1 MNLLDTLTKE
11 DNKLIED
18 YISRFGIP
26 LKEYCGNQVF
36 LRYWAKNK
44 ENLYHLLGDS
54 LRIKLP
60 FPKEKNEELINIS
73 IIEEIAS
80 DSFICIVLENY
91 FSNYLM
97 DNGLINE
104 EEANKLL
111 TVISDE
117 SFINNAIPETIRIKS
132 KDKKLLQLQKGTK
145 VFSALQK
152 ILKYFN
158 NINYYKKL
166 EKLRVR
172 YAQLLSDKALDSTI
186 CISIHPLD
194 FMTLSDNGLG
204 WHSCLSWQ
212 NDGSFKNGTI
222 EMMNSKYV
230 VCCYLE
236 DRTQWNFDSKK
247 PEARW
252 NNKRIRQLF
261 YITDSILLSGKP
273 YPYANTYFTT
283 TVLKKLRELAEKN
296 LNLKYESTD
305 IEEYE
310 DMNYVETELSINY
323 LIKNGEKINIRNIVN
338 PKKLNRDNT
347 ILFET
352 NCMYNDFLNELSN
365 RRSNHKRT
373 THFYCYRNKVKGT
386 KVYNCSGETVCLIC
400 GKENYIYNDEDND
413 LYFCDE
419 SYNNRYARTDKLIC
433 SSCEEKRES
442 CYCCDCQDKILI
454 PIEEQG
460 VSICEECLK
469 QETKICADCGKTYI
483 RDLRNTQGFLESE
496 QKVYLI
502 TTEEERYYEDF
513 QVSRGVVP
521 IDLCEEC
528 KQKYIDLDEI
538 KYYVPRIKYNHHYYS
553 SENLLVSTKI
563 GKDSLLYKNCIKD

>member
-18 YISRFGIP
+18 YIDKFGIP
-26 LKEYCGNQVF
+26 LEEYCGNQVF

-44 ENLYHLLGDS
+44 ENLYHLLGDN
-54 LRIKLP
+54 LRIKIP
-60 FPKEKNEELINIS
+60 FPKEKNEELINTS

-80 DSFICIVLENY
+80 NSFFCVVLDNY
-91 FSNYLM
+91 FGGYLVSE
-97 DNGLINE
+97 GLVTVK
-104 EEANKLL
+104 EAKELL
-111 TVISDE
+111 TVISDA

-132 KDKKLLQLQKGTK
+132 KNKKLLQLQKGTK

-152 ILKYFN
+152 ILKYFKDDTPL
-158 NINYYKKL
+158 IYFDKL
-166 EKLRVR
+166 EALRVR
-172 YAQLLSDKALDSTI
+172 YAQLLSDKTLDSNI

-236 DRTQWNFDSKK
+236 DNTQWHFDSKK

-252 NNKRIRQLF
+252 NNKKIRQLF

-273 YPYANTYFTT
+273 YPYDNINFTVT
-283 TVLKKLRELAEKN
+283 ILKKLKELAEKN
-296 LNLKYESTD
+296 LNLKYESA
-305 IEEYE
+305 IEEYN
-310 DMNYVETELSINY
+310 DMNNVETDLSIDY

-338 PKKLNRDNT
+338 PKKINKDNT
-347 ILFET
+347 ILIET

-365 RRSNHKRT
+365 RRSSSKRT

-386 KVYNCSGETVCLIC
+386 KIYNCSGETVCLIC
-400 GKENYIYNDEDND
+400 GKENYIYDDKD
-413 LYFCDE
+413 DDYYLYDE
-419 SYNNRYARTDKLIC
+419 SYNNRYPRADKLIC
-433 SSCEEKRES
+433 WSCEEKRDS
-442 CYCCDCQDKILI
+442 CYCCDCQDKRLVMV
-454 PIEEQG
+454 EEQG
-460 VSICEECLK
+460 VAVCEDCLRR
-469 QETKICADCGKTYI
+469 ETKTCADCGKTYI
-483 RDLRNTQGFLESE
+483 KDLKTKGFLASQ

-502 TTEEERYYEDF
+502 MTNEKRYYEDF
-513 QVSRGVVP
+513 EVDREIIP

-528 KQKYIDLDEI
+528 KQKYINLNEI
-538 KYYVPRIKYNHHYYS
+538 KYYIPKTRTNYIV
-553 SENLLVSTKI
+553 SENLLVSTKR
-563 GKDSLLYKNCIKD
+563 GTDSLLYKNCIKK